1 MMRRRTRYF
10 TPVLA
15 LSCAACVTGR
25 AVAPMD
31 LRRSDAITVQSERSL
46 LVHGTTPA
54 NRSVFIDCPVE
65 SVSGRIARIAGDSVW
80 LESISSMTR
89 AADAPAACRDVNEGV
104 LVLSDMAGIEL
115 TRSGVDGKAVAVIVL
130 VAVVMLGAAI
140 FTSGGLGIPTAPA
153 L

>member
-1 MMRRRTRYF
+1 MRLRARYF

-25 AVAPMD
+25 AVAPID
-31 LRRSDAITVQSERSL
+31 LRRSDSITVKSERSL
-46 LVHGTTPA
+46 LVHGTTRA

-65 SVSGRIARIAGDSVW
+65 AVNGRIARVVGDSVW

-89 AADAPAACRDVNEGV
+89 AADAPAVCRDVNEGV
-104 LVLSDMAGIEL
+104 LVLSDMTGIEL
-115 TRSGVDGKAVAVIVL
+115 TRSGVDGKAVAVIVIA
-130 VAVVMLGAAI
+130 AVVMFAVAV
-140 FTSGGLGIPTAPA
+140 FTSGGLGIPTAPS